1 MVYDFARIYIYQ
13 YHYIQYQYLMYSCTN
28 LNRADNPAFYPS
40 DLLISLIE
48 VLISLAK
55 YFILYRR
62 FQILIILLF

>member
-13 YHYIQYQYLMYSCTN
+13 YHYIQYLMYSCTN

-48 VLISLAK
+48 VLIALDK